1 MEIFDDIDAFLMT
14 KHNVTPPCLVDTMAE
29 SKHQVA
35 EDNSSL
41 SGMGKT

>member
-1 MEIFDDIDAFLMT
+1 MT
-14 KHNVTPPCLVDTMAE
+14 KHNVTPPYDTMAE

-35 EDNSSL
+35 EDDSPL